1 MSAIERV
8 FHAVLFEVL
17 AVSLSILGLSI
28 FTSHEVSALSGTM
41 ILIATIAMVWN
52 FIFNGVFDKFATG
65 AKEKRTFA
73 VRILHV
79 VLFEGGLLLVT
90 VPLMAWIL
98 KVGIWEA
105 LVMDI
110 GVTIFITIY
119 AFVFN
124 YCYDHLRAFIVKRN
138 SSQVINPA

>member
-98 KVGIWEA
+98 KVGIWKA

>member
-52 FIFNGVFDKFATG
+52 FIFNWVFDKFATG

-110 GVTIFITIY
+110 GVTIFITVY

-124 YCYDHLRAFIVKRN
+124 YCYDHLRAIIVKRN
-138 SSQVINPA
+138 TCQVINPA